1 MDDVEVLMTLSFKP
15 MLADA
20 VDLSILKYPVVV
32 SPKLDGVRATFIG
45 GVLRTR
51 SLKPLANRTLQ
62 LIRSDF
68 PLDGELIV
76 GDPTSK
82 SVFRDTMKVVSAH
95 DADIKHVRFFVFD
108 IVYEGSF
115 KSRLHAAFANIEGGS
130 DFYVPVKHVEIIN
143 EKELLQYEE
152 VALNA
157 GYEGVM
163 IRDPM
168 GKYKFGRSTTREG
181 ALLKMKRKLQSEAR
195 VIGFEE
201 QMHNANELKQDALG
215 YAERSSHHTNMIPM
229 GTLGALVVKD
239 LKSGVEFNVGTG
251 FTADERVGIWK
262 QRDTLIWKTITYE
275 YLPIG
280 VKDKP
285 RHPVFLGWRMEED
298 IT

>member
-1 MDDVEVLMTLSFKP
+1 MTLSFKP

-51 SLKPLANRTLQ
+51 SLKPLANRAIQ
-62 LIRSDF
+62 LIRSNY

-82 SVFRDTMKVVSAH
+82 SVFRDTMKVVSAF
-95 DADIKHVRFFVFD
+95 DAPIDDLMYHVFD

-115 KSRLHAAFANIEGGS
+115 KSRLHAAHASIEGS
-130 DFYVPVKHVEIIN
+130 KFMVPVPHVLVEN
-143 EKELLQYEE
+143 ETSLLRCEE
-152 VALNA
+152 VYLEE

-163 IRDPM
+163 IRDPA
-168 GKYKFGRSTTREG
+168 GKYKFGRSTAREG
-181 ALLKMKRKLQSEAR
+181 GLLKMKRKLQSEAR

-201 QMHNANELKQDALG
+201 QMHNANELKTDNLG
-215 YAERSSHHTNMIPM
+215 YAERSSHQANMVPM
-229 GTLGALVVKD
+229 NCLGALIVKD
-239 LKSGVEFNVGTG
+239 LKTGVEFNVGTG
-251 FTADERVGIWK
+251 FTAEDRAGIWK
-262 QRDTLIWKTITYE
+262 QKDTLIWKLISYE
-275 YLPIG
+275 YLPYG

-285 RHPVFLGWRMEED
+285 RHPVFMGWRMED
-298 IT
+298 DL

>member
-1 MDDVEVLMTLSFKP
+1 MTLSFKP

-20 VDLSILKYPVVV
+20 VDLSILRYPVVV

-51 SLKPLANRTLQ
+51 SLKPLANRAIQ
-62 LIRSDF
+62 LIRSDY

-76 GDPTSK
+76 GPANGK

-95 DADIKHVRFFVFD
+95 DAPIDGLMYHVFD

-115 KSRLHAAFANIEGGS
+115 KSRLHAAHASIEGS
-130 DFYVPVKHVEIIN
+130 NFMTPVPHVLVEN
-143 EKELLQYEE
+143 ETSLLRCEE
-152 VALNA
+152 VYLEE
-157 GYEGVM
+157 GYEGLM

-168 GKYKFGRSTTREG
+168 GKYKFGRSTAREG
-181 ALLKMKRKLQSEAR
+181 ALLKMKRKLTSEAR

-201 QMHNANELKQDALG
+201 QMHNGNLAQTNELG
-215 YAERSSHHTNMIPM
+215 YTERSSHQDNMFPM
-229 GTLGALVVKD
+229 GVLGALMVKD
-239 LKSGVEFNVGTG
+239 VKTGVEFNVGTG
-251 FTADERVGIWK
+251 FTAEERAGIWK
-262 QRDTLIWKTITYE
+262 QKDTLIWKLITYE

-298 IT
+298 L

>member
-1 MDDVEVLMTLSFKP
+1 MTLSFKP

-20 VDLSILKYPVVV
+20 VDLSILRYPVVV

-51 SLKPLANRTLQ
+51 SLKPLANRAIQ
-62 LIRSDF
+62 QIRSDY

-76 GDPTSK
+76 GDPVSK

-95 DADIKHVRFFVFD
+95 EADIKDLHYYVFD

-115 KSRLHAAFANIEGGS
+115 KSRLHAAHACIEHN
-130 DFYVPVKHVEIIN
+130 DFMVPVPH
-143 EKELLQYEE
+143 EE
-152 VALNA
+152 VRDLNQLLTKEEEVLEA
-157 GYEGVM
+157 GFEGLM
-163 IRDPM
+163 LRDPM
-168 GKYKFGRSTTREG
+168 GAYKFGRSTAREG
-181 ALLKMKRKLQSEAR
+181 ALLKMKRRLQSEAR

-201 QMHNANELKQDALG
+201 QMHNANEAKMDNLG
-215 YAERSSHHTNMIPM
+215 RTERSSHQANMIPT
-229 GTLGALVVKD
+229 GVLGALVVKD
-239 LKSGVEFNVGTG
+239 IKTGVEFNVGTG
-251 FTADERVGIWK
+251 FTAEDRAGIWK
-262 QRDTLIWKTITYE
+262 QRDTLIWKLISYE

>member
-1 MDDVEVLMTLSFKP
+1 MTLSFKP

-20 VDLSILKYPVVV
+20 VDLSILRYPVVV
-32 SPKLDGVRATFIG
+32 SPKLDGVRATFIN

-51 SLKPLANRTLQ
+51 SLKPLPNRAIQ

-76 GDPTSK
+76 GDPKSK
-82 SVFRDTMKVVSAH
+82 SVFRDTMKVVSAF
-95 DADIKHVRFFVFD
+95 DAPIDDLMYHVFD

-115 KSRLHAAFANIEGGS
+115 KSRLHAAHASIEGS
-130 DFYVPVKHVEIIN
+130 EFMVPVPHVLVEN
-143 EKELLQYEE
+143 EDSLLRCEE
-152 VALNA
+152 VYLEE
-157 GYEGVM
+157 GYEGLM

-181 ALLKMKRKLQSEAR
+181 ALLKMKRKLHSEAR

-201 QMHNANELKQDALG
+201 QMHNANEAKLDNLG
-215 YAERSSHHTNMIPM
+215 RTERSSHQANMIPM
-229 GTLGALVVKD
+229 GVLGALRVKD
-239 LKSGVEFNVGTG
+239 VKTGVEFNVGTG
-251 FTADERVGIWK
+251 FYPEERADIWK
-262 QRDTLIWKTITYE
+262 QKDTLIWKLITYE
-275 YLPIG
+275 YLPYG

-298 IT
+298 Q

>member
-1 MDDVEVLMTLSFKP
+1 MTLSFKP

-20 VDLSILKYPVVV
+20 VDLSILRYPVVV

-51 SLKPLANRTLQ
+51 SLKPLANRAIQ
-62 LIRSDF
+62 LIRSDY

-76 GDPTSK
+76 GPANGK

-95 DADIKHVRFFVFD
+95 DAPIDGLMYHVFD

-115 KSRLHAAFANIEGGS
+115 KSRLHAAHASIEGS
-130 DFYVPVKHVEIIN
+130 NFMTPVPHVLVEN
-143 EKELLQYEE
+143 ETSLLRCEE
-152 VALNA
+152 VYLEE
-157 GYEGVM
+157 GYEGLM

-168 GKYKFGRSTTREG
+168 GKYKFGRSTAREG
-181 ALLKMKRKLQSEAR
+181 ALLKMKRKLTSEAR

-201 QMHNANELKQDALG
+201 QMHNGNLAQTNELG
-215 YAERSSHHTNMIPM
+215 YTERSSHQDNMFPM
-229 GTLGALVVKD
+229 GVLGALMVKD
-239 LKSGVEFNVGTG
+239 VKTGVEFNVGTG
-251 FTADERVGIWK
+251 FTAEDRAGIWK
-262 QRDTLIWKTITYE
+262 QKDTLIWKLISYE
-275 YLPIG
+275 YLPYG

-298 IT
+298 Q

>member
-1 MDDVEVLMTLSFKP
+1 MTLSFKP

-20 VDLSILKYPVVV
+20 VDLSILRYPVVV

-51 SLKPLANRTLQ
+51 SLKPLANRAIQ
-62 LIRSDF
+62 LIRSNY

-76 GDPTSK
+76 GSPTSK
-82 SVFRDTMKVVSAH
+82 SVFRDTMKIVSAH
-95 DADIKHVRFFVFD
+95 DAPINDLMYHVFD

-115 KSRLHAAFANIEGGS
+115 RSRLHAAHASIVGS
-130 DFYVPVKHVEIIN
+130 NFMVPVPHVLVEN

-215 YAERSSHHTNMIPM
+215 YAERSSHQANMIPM
-229 GTLGALVVKD
+229 GMLGALIVKD

>member
-1 MDDVEVLMTLSFKP
+1 MTLSFKP

-32 SPKLDGVRATFIG
+32 SPKLDGVRATFIN

-51 SLKPLANRTLQ
+51 SLKPLPNRAIQ
-62 LIRSDF
+62 LIRSDY

-76 GDPTSK
+76 GSPTSP
-82 SVFRDTMKVVSAH
+82 SVFRDTMKVVSAF
-95 DADIKHVRFFVFD
+95 DAPIDDLMYHVFD

-115 KSRLHAAFANIEGGS
+115 KSRLHAAHASIEGS
-130 DFYVPVKHVEIIN
+130 NFMVPVPHVLVEN
-143 EKELLQYEE
+143 EASLLRCEE
-152 VALNA
+152 VYLEE
-157 GYEGVM
+157 GYEGLM

-168 GKYKFGRSTTREG
+168 GKYKFGRSTAREG
-181 ALLKMKRKLQSEAR
+181 ALLKMKRKLHSEAR

-201 QMHNANELKQDALG
+201 QMHNANEAKLDNLG
-215 YAERSSHHTNMIPM
+215 NTERSSHQENKFPM
-229 GTLGALVVKD
+229 DMLGALIVKD
-239 LKSGVEFNVGTG
+239 VKTGVEFNVGTG
-251 FTADERVGIWK
+251 FTTEERRGIWK
-262 QRDTLIWKTITYE
+262 QKDTLIWKLITYE

-298 IT
+298 Q